1 MANYKKT
8 KGEEIGKLVE
18 ELAILSESERSDWVV
33 GLAKISWHDKPE
45 QIEIRSYNKTFLKD
59 PEKAGRGFGKGIA
72 LSEEAL
78 DVLTE
83 ELVRLGYGNNNEI
96 KQAYKERP
104 KNKKKKSTESSDEE

>member
-33 GLAKISWHDKPE
+33 GLAKVSWHDKPA

-83 ELVRLGYGNNNEI
+83 ELVRLGYGKNNEI

-104 KNKKKKSTESSDEE
+104 KKKKSTKSSDDEE